1 MPHHLVAVKSR
12 IIRVLVLAF
21 AALLLGGCSLLRL
34 SYGQLPTIAYWMLDG
49 YVDFTSA
56 QSERVREQ
64 LADWLRWN
72 RATQLPDVAA
82 LLERARAEVLVDT
95 TPARVC
101 GWLDEGVAR
110 TQVAFEH
117 ALPAAADLARGLAP
131 AQIDHMREHMGKA
144 NAELREEYVE
154 RSLER
159 RRKDSVK
166 RVVDRAETLYGRLGE
181 AQREAVARDLAASP
195 FDAERWLAH
204 RQRRQRE
211 LLDTLRRLNAERA
224 TDAQAQAA
232 LRTLFE
238 HVRASPEEAY
248 RAYEQRLRRYGCEF
262 AARLHNATTPEQRQ
276 TAAANLAGW
285 ENDLRL
291 LAAEPAA
298 APAVLRP

>member
-1 MPHHLVAVKSR
+1 M
-12 IIRVLVLAF
+12 LVLAV
-21 AALLLGGCSLLRL
+21 AVLLLGGCSLLRL

-72 RATQLPDVAA
+72 RATQLPDYAA
-82 LLERARAEVLVDT
+82 LLERARVEILVDT

-110 TQVAFEH
+110 TQVAFER
-117 ALPAAADLARGLAP
+117 ALPAAGDLVRSLAP
-131 AQIDHMREHMGKA
+131 AQIDHMREHMDKT

-154 RSLER
+154 RSPER
-159 RRKDSVK
+159 RRKDTVK

-181 AQREAVARDLAASP
+181 AQRDAVARDLDASP

-211 LLDTLRRLNAERA
+211 LLDTLRRLRAERA

-238 HVRASPEEAY
+238 HARRSPEDAY
-248 RAYEQRLRRYGCEF
+248 RAYEQRVRRYGCEF
-262 AARLHNATTPEQRQ
+262 AARLHNSTTPEQRQ

-291 LAAEPAA
+291 LAAEPAT